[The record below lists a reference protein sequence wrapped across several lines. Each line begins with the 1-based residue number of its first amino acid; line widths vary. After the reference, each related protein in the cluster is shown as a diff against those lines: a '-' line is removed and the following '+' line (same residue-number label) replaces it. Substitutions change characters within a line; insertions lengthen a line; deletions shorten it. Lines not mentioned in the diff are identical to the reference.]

1 MVGDIDGGAPRLV
14 HQTTTSALE
23 APNWSPDGRWLVFN
37 QDGLLLRIAADA
49 EPGRGP
55 GPEVIATGAI
65 TDANNDHVISP
76 DGSTLYLSAGDGHI
90 HAVPFEGG
98 EPRRVTNPP
107 APGDGKAH
115 PFRHFLHGISPDG
128 RTLAYVGVEPYGGD
142 DWGYRNIY
150 TLPAAGGPDVR
161 LTDTPAPADGPEF
174 SPDGAWIY
182 FNSEYGATLPGHA
195 QIFRMR
201 PDGSEL
207 GCLTD
212 DERVN
217 WFPHPSPDGRHLL
230 FISFP
235 PGTEG
240 HPADRE
246 VILRLMDADGGVPR
260 DLLAFFGG
268 QGSLNVN
275 SWAPDSRHFA
285 YVDYPVDA

>member
-1 MVGDIDGGAPRLV
+1 
-14 HQTTTSALE
+14 
-23 APNWSPDGRWLVFN
+23 
-37 QDGLLLRIAADA
+37 
-49 EPGRGP
+49 
-55 GPEVIATGAI
+55 
-65 TDANNDHVISP
+65 
-76 DGSTLYLSAGDGHI
+76 
-90 HAVPFEGG
+90 
-98 EPRRVTNPP
+98 
-107 APGDGKAH
+107 
-115 PFRHFLHGISPDG
+115 
-128 RTLAYVGVEPYGGD
+128 
-142 DWGYRNIY
+142 
-150 TLPAAGGPDVR
+150 
-161 LTDTPAPADGPEF
+161 
-174 SPDGAWIY
+174 
-182 FNSEYGATLPGHA
+182 
-195 QIFRMR
+195 MR